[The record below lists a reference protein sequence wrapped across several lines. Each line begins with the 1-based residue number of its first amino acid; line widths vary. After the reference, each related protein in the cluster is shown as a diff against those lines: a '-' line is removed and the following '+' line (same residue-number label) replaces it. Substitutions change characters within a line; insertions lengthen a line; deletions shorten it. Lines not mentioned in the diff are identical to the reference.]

1 VTSPASSPASAAI
14 LIDCDPGID
23 DALALL
29 FACAS
34 PELRLLGVSTVAGNV
49 DLAHTTRNAGRIL
62 ALAGRADVPVAAG
75 AGRPLVRTSPGR
87 AEDVHGEDG
96 VHRAVLPEPA
106 AEPDPRPA
114 IDLLADAIGGSPA
127 PVTLV
132 AIGPLT
138 NVALLY
144 AVHPEVAGTLDRVVV
159 MGGSAT
165 VGNTTEAA
173 EFNVW
178 SDPEA
183 AYRVLTDPGLSRPV
197 PTTMVGLDLTLTVP
211 FEETDLAA
219 LAAGGPAGRA
229 AAAMLRPEA
238 ERQRRETGVAA
249 LPVHDAVA
257 LAAVLRPEL
266 FRTRPATITVDCSDG
281 ATRGATVVA
290 PEPDGSWSD
299 VAVGAAARA
308 VIDTIVRRVAD
319 YGS

>member
-1 VTSPASSPASAAI
+1 MTTPATTPTV
-14 LIDCDPGID
+14 IDCDPGID
-23 DALALL
+23 DAVALL
-29 FACAS
+29 LACAS

-49 DLAHTTRNAGRIL
+49 DLEHTTRNAGRIL
-62 ALAGRADVPVAAG
+62 ALAGRSEVPVAAG
-75 AGRPLVRTSPGR
+75 ADRPLVRSSPGR
-87 AEDVHGEDG
+87 ATDVHGEDG
-96 VHRAVLPEPA
+96 VNRAELPEPA
-106 AEPDPRPA
+106 VEPDPRPA
-114 IDLLADAIGGSPA
+114 VDLLADAIGGSPD

-144 AVHPEVAGTLDRVVV
+144 AVHPEVAATLDQVVI

-183 AYRVLTDPGLSRPV
+183 AYRVLTDPGLRRPV

-211 FEETDLAA
+211 FTEADLTA
-219 LAAGGPAGRA
+219 LAAGGAAGNA

-257 LAAVLRPEL
+257 VTAVLKPHL
-266 FRTRPATITVDCSDG
+266 LRTRPATVTVDCSDG
-281 ATRGATVVA
+281 PGRGATAVA
-290 PEPDGSWSD
+290 PAPDGAWSS
-299 VAVGAAARA
+299 VAVGAAARD
-308 VIDTIVRRVAD
+308 VIDLIVRRVAG
-319 YGS
+319 YGW

>member
-1 VTSPASSPASAAI
+1 MTTPQDPIPV
-14 LIDCDPGID
+14 LVDCDPGID
-23 DALALL
+23 DAVALL
-29 FACAS
+29 LACAS
-34 PELRLLGVSTVAGNV
+34 PELALLGVSAVAGNV
-49 DLAHTTRNAGRIL
+49 ALEHTTRNAGRIL

-75 AGRPLVRTSPGR
+75 AARPLIRSSPGR
-87 AEDVHGEDG
+87 AEHVHGDDG
-96 VHRAVLPEPA
+96 VHGVELPEPA

-114 IDLLADAIGGSPA
+114 VDLLADAIGGSSE

-144 AVHPEVAGTLDRVVV
+144 AVHPEVAATLDRVVI

-165 VGNTTEAA
+165 YGNTTEAA

-183 AYRVLTDPGLSRPV
+183 AYRVLTDPGLDRPV

-219 LAAGGPAGRA
+219 LAAGGAAGRA

-257 LAAVLRPEL
+257 VLAVLRPDL
-266 FRTRPATITVDCSDG
+266 IDTRPVTITVDCSDG
-281 ATRGATVVA
+281 PRRGATDVA
-290 PEPDGSWSD
+290 PAPDGSWCD
-299 VAVGAAARA
+299 VAIGAAART
-308 VIDTIVRRVAD
+308 VVDIIVRRVAD
-319 YGS
+319 YRS

>member
-1 VTSPASSPASAAI
+1 VTSPVPVV
-14 LIDCDPGID
+14 IDCDPGID
-23 DALALL
+23 DAVALL
-29 FACAS
+29 LACAS
-34 PELRLLGVSTVAGNV
+34 PELRLLGVSAVAGNV
-49 DLAHTTRNAGRIL
+49 DLEHTTRNAGRIL
-62 ALAGRADVPVAAG
+62 ALAGRPDVPVAAG
-75 AGRPLVRTSPGR
+75 AGRPLVRSSPGR

-96 VHRAVLPEPA
+96 VHRAELPEPA

-114 IDLLADAIGGSPA
+114 VDLLADAIGGSPE
-127 PVTLV
+127 PVTLI

-144 AVHPEVAGTLDRVVV
+144 AVHPEVAATLGRVVV

-183 AYRVLTDPGLSRPV
+183 AYRVLTDPGLGQPV

-211 FEETDLAA
+211 FAETDLAA
-219 LAAGGPAGRA
+219 LAAGGSAGRA

-238 ERQRRETGVAA
+238 ERQRRGTGVAA

-257 LAAVLRPEL
+257 VVRVLRPDL
-266 FRTRPATITVDCSDG
+266 LRTRPATITVDCSDG
-281 ATRGATVVA
+281 PARGATVVGPA
-290 PEPDGSWSD
+290 PDGGWSE
-299 VAVGAAARA
+299 VAVGAAARD
-308 VIDTIVRRVAD
+308 VVELIVRRVAG

>member
-1 VTSPASSPASAAI
+1 MSDPI

-23 DALALL
+23 DAVALL
-29 FACAS
+29 LACAS
-34 PELRLLGVSTVAGNV
+34 PELTLLGVSSVAGNV
-49 DLAHTTRNAGRIL
+49 GLEHTTRNAGRIL

-75 AGRPLVRTSPGR
+75 AGRPLVRSSPGR
-87 AEDVHGEDG
+87 AQEVHGEDG
-96 VHRAVLPEPA
+96 VHRAALPDPA

-114 IDLLADAIGGSPA
+114 VDLLADAVGGSPD
-127 PVTLV
+127 PVTLI

-144 AVHPEVAGTLDRVVV
+144 AVHPEVAATLGRVVI

-165 VGNTTEAA
+165 GGNTTEAA
-173 EFNVW
+173 EFNIW

-211 FEETDLAA
+211 VQETDLDA
-219 LAAGGPAGRA
+219 LAAGGPAGQA

-238 ERQRRETGVAA
+238 ERQRAATGVAA

-257 LAAVLRPEL
+257 VAAVLRPDL
-266 FRTRPATITVDCSDG
+266 LRTRPATITVDCSEG
-281 ATRGATVVA
+281 PRRGATLVA
-290 PEPDGSWSD
+290 PAPDGSWSD
-299 VAVGAAARA
+299 VAVGAAARD
-308 VIDTIVRRVAD
+308 VVDLIVRRVVD
-319 YGS
+319 YRS

>member
-1 VTSPASSPASAAI
+1 
-14 LIDCDPGID
+14 
-23 DALALL
+23 
-29 FACAS
+29 
-34 PELRLLGVSTVAGNV
+34 
-49 DLAHTTRNAGRIL
+49 
-62 ALAGRADVPVAAG
+62 
-75 AGRPLVRTSPGR
+75 
-87 AEDVHGEDG
+87 
-96 VHRAVLPEPA
+96 VHRAELPEPA

-114 IDLLADAIGGSPA
+114 IDLLADAIGGSPD

-144 AVHPEVAGTLDRVVV
+144 AVHPEVAGTLGRLVV

-165 VGNTTEAA
+165 GGNTTAAA

-183 AYRVLTDPGLSRPV
+183 AYRVLTDPGLDPPV

-211 FEETDLAA
+211 FTEADLA
-219 LAAGGPAGRA
+219 LLAGGRQAGQS

-257 LAAVLRPEL
+257 VTAVLRPDL
-266 FRTRPATITVDCSDG
+266 VRTRPATITVDCSDG
-281 ATRGATVVA
+281 PTRGATAVA
-290 PEPDGSWSD
+290 PAPPGTWSD
-299 VAVGAAARA
+299 VAVGAAERD
-308 VIDTIVRRVAD
+308 VVDLIVRRVAD
-319 YGS
+319 YGW

>member
-1 VTSPASSPASAAI
+1 VTHPVESPVPI
-14 LIDCDPGID
+14 VVDCDPGID
-23 DALALL
+23 DAVALL
-29 FACAS
+29 LACAS

-49 DLAHTTRNAGRIL
+49 DLEHTTRNAGRVL
-62 ALAGRADVPVAAG
+62 ALAGRSDVPVAAG

-87 AEDVHGEDG
+87 AEHVHGDDG
-96 VHRAVLPEPA
+96 VNGVELPEPA

-114 IDLLADAIGGSPA
+114 VDLLADAIGGSA
-127 PVTLV
+127 DPVTLV

-144 AVHPEVAGTLDRVVV
+144 AVHPEVAATLGRVVI

-165 VGNTTEAA
+165 VGNTTAAA

-183 AYRVLTDPGLSRPV
+183 AYRVLTDPGLDRPV

-211 FEETDLAA
+211 FTEADLATLA
-219 LAAGGPAGRA
+219 GGRAAGQA

-238 ERQRRETGVAA
+238 ERQRQTTGVAT

-257 LAAVLRPEL
+257 VTAVLRAAL
-266 FRTRPATITVDCSDG
+266 LHTRPATITVDCSEEV
-281 ATRGATVVA
+281 TRGATVVTPA
-290 PEPDGSWSD
+290 PFGAWSE
-299 VAVGAAARA
+299 VAVGASERGI
-308 VIDTIVRRVAD
+308 VDLIVRRVAD
-319 YGS
+319 YSW

>member
-1 VTSPASSPASAAI
+1 MTTPI

-23 DALALL
+23 DAVALL
-29 FACAS
+29 LACAS

-49 DLAHTTRNAGRIL
+49 GLEHTTRNAGRLL
-62 ALAGRADVPVAAG
+62 ALAGRSDVPVAAG
-75 AGRPLVRTSPGR
+75 AGRPLIRTSPGR
-87 AEDVHGEDG
+87 AEHVHGEDG
-96 VHRAVLPEPA
+96 VHHAVLPEPG

-114 IDLLADAIGGSPA
+114 VDLLADAIGGSPD

-144 AVHPEVAGTLDRVVV
+144 AVHPEVAATLGRVVV

-165 VGNTTEAA
+165 GGNTTAAA

-211 FEETDLAA
+211 FEEPDLAA
-219 LAAGGPAGRA
+219 LAAGGAAGRA
-229 AAAMLRPEA
+229 AAAMLRPES
-238 ERQRRETGVAA
+238 ERQRAETGVAA
-249 LPVHDAVA
+249 LAVHDAVA
-257 LAAVLRPEL
+257 VLSVLRPEL
-266 FRTRPATITVDCSDG
+266 IRTRPATITVDCSDG
-281 ATRGATVVA
+281 DRRGATVVTPA
-290 PEPDGSWSD
+290 PDGSWAD
-299 VAVGAAARA
+299 VAVGAAARD
-308 VIDTIVRRVAD
+308 VVDIIVRRVAD

>member
-1 VTSPASSPASAAI
+1 VTTPI

-23 DALALL
+23 DAVALL
-29 FACAS
+29 LACAS
-34 PELRLLGVSTVAGNV
+34 PELTLLGVSTVAGNV
-49 DLAHTTRNAGRIL
+49 GLEHTTRNAGRLL
-62 ALAGRADVPVAAG
+62 ALAGRSDVPVAAG
-75 AGRPLVRTSPGR
+75 AARPLVRDTPGR
-87 AEDVHGEDG
+87 AEHVHGEDG

-114 IDLLADAIGGSPA
+114 VDLLADAIGGSPD

-144 AVHPEVAGTLDRVVV
+144 AVHPEVASTLGRVVV

-165 VGNTTEAA
+165 GGNTTEAA

-183 AYRVLTDPGLSRPV
+183 AYRVLTDPGLARAV

-211 FEETDLAA
+211 FREPDLAA
-219 LAAGGPAGRA
+219 LAAGGAAGRA
-229 AAAMLRPEA
+229 AADMLRPES
-238 ERQRRETGVAA
+238 ERQRAETGMAAVA
-249 LPVHDAVA
+249 VHDAVA
-257 LAAVLRPEL
+257 VMAVLRPEL
-266 FRTRPATITVDCSDG
+266 IETRPATITVDCSD
-281 ATRGATVVA
+281 TDRRGATVVA
-290 PEPDGSWSD
+290 PAPDGSWAD
-299 VAVGAAARA
+299 VAVGAAARDLVD
-308 VIDTIVRRVAD
+308 VIVGRVAD

>member
-1 VTSPASSPASAAI
+1 
-14 LIDCDPGID
+14 
-23 DALALL
+23 
-29 FACAS
+29 
-34 PELRLLGVSTVAGNV
+34 
-49 DLAHTTRNAGRIL
+49 
-62 ALAGRADVPVAAG
+62 
-75 AGRPLVRTSPGR
+75 
-87 AEDVHGEDG
+87 
-96 VHRAVLPEPA
+96 VHRAELPEPG

-114 IDLLADAIGGSPA
+114 VDLLADAIGGSEE

-144 AVHPEVAGTLDRVVV
+144 AVHPEVASTLDRVVI

-165 VGNTTEAA
+165 AGNTTPAA

-211 FEETDLAA
+211 LTESDLAA
-219 LAAGGPAGRA
+219 LAAGGAPGRA

-257 LAAVLRPEL
+257 VAALLRPDL
-266 FRTRPATITVDCSDG
+266 VRVHPATITVDCSDG
-281 ATRGATVVA
+281 ATRGATVVTPA
-290 PEPDGSWSD
+290 AEKSWSD
-299 VAVGAAARA
+299 VAVGAAAGDL
-308 VIDTIVRRVAD
+308 VDIIVRRVAD
-319 YGS
+319 YCS

>member
-1 VTSPASSPASAAI
+1 MTTPPTTPIV
-14 LIDCDPGID
+14 IDCDPGID
-23 DALALL
+23 DAVALL
-29 FACAS
+29 LACAS

-49 DLAHTTRNAGRIL
+49 GLEHTTRNAGRLL
-62 ALAGRADVPVAAG
+62 ALAGRPDVPVAAG
-75 AGRPLVRTSPGR
+75 ASRPLVRSSPGR
-87 AEDVHGEDG
+87 AEEVHGEDG

-114 IDLLADAIGGSPA
+114 VDLLADLIGGSPE

-144 AVHPEVAGTLDRVVV
+144 AVHPDVAATLGRVVI

-165 VGNTTEAA
+165 GGNTTAAA

-197 PTTMVGLDLTLTVP
+197 PTTMVGLDVTLTVP
-211 FEETDLAA
+211 FEEADLAA
-219 LAAGGPAGRA
+219 LAAGGAAGRA
-229 AAAMLRPEA
+229 AADMLGPES
-238 ERQRRETGVAA
+238 ERQRAGTGVAS

-257 LAAVLRPEL
+257 VAAVLRPEL
-266 FRTRPATITVDCSDG
+266 VAVRPATITVDCSDG
-281 ATRGATVVA
+281 DRRGATVVA
-290 PEPDGSWSD
+290 PAPDGSWSD
-299 VAVGAAARA
+299 VAVGATARG
-308 VIDTIVRRVAD
+308 VIDLIVRRVAD
-319 YGS
+319 YRS

>member
-1 VTSPASSPASAAI
+1 VSDPI

-23 DALALL
+23 DAIALL
-29 FACAS
+29 LACAS
-34 PELRLLGVSTVAGNV
+34 PELTLLGVSTVAGNV
-49 DLAHTTRNAGRIL
+49 GLEHTTRNAGRIL
-62 ALAGRADVPVAAG
+62 ALAGRPDVPVAAG
-75 AGRPLVRTSPGR
+75 AARPLVRSSPGR
-87 AEDVHGEDG
+87 AEHVHGEDG
-96 VHRAVLPEPA
+96 VHRAELPEPA

-114 IDLLADAIGGSPA
+114 VDLLADAIGGSPD
-127 PVTLV
+127 PVTLI

-144 AVHPEVAGTLDRVVV
+144 AVHPEVAATLGRVVI

-165 VGNTTEAA
+165 GGNTTDAA

-211 FEETDLAA
+211 FLEADLDLLAA
-219 LAAGGPAGRA
+219 RGAAGQG

-238 ERQRRETGVAA
+238 ERQRAETGVAA

-257 LAAVLRPEL
+257 VMAVLRPDL
-266 FRTRPATITVDCSDG
+266 LRTRPATITVDCSDG
-281 ATRGATVVA
+281 PRRGATLVA
-290 PEPDGSWSD
+290 PAPDGSWSD
-299 VAVGAAARA
+299 VAVGAAARDI
-308 VIDTIVRRVAD
+308 VDIIVRRVAD

>member
-1 VTSPASSPASAAI
+1 VTTPI

-23 DALALL
+23 DAVALL
-29 FACAS
+29 LACAS

-49 DLAHTTRNAGRIL
+49 DLEHTTRNAGRIL
-62 ALAGRADVPVAAG
+62 ALAGRSDVPVAAG
-75 AGRPLVRTSPGR
+75 AGRPLVRSSPGR
-87 AEDVHGEDG
+87 AEQVHGEDG
-96 VHRAVLPEPA
+96 VHRAELPEPTA
-106 AEPDPRPA
+106 QPDPRPA
-114 IDLLADAIGGSPA
+114 VDLLADAIGGSA
-127 PVTLV
+127 DPVTLV

-144 AVHPEVAGTLDRVVV
+144 AVHPEVAATLGRVVI

-165 VGNTTEAA
+165 VGNTTDAA

-183 AYRVLTDPGLSRPV
+183 AYRVLTDPGLDTPV

-211 FEETDLAA
+211 FAEADLAA
-219 LAAGGPAGRA
+219 LAAGGAAGQA

-257 LAAVLRPEL
+257 VVGVLRPDL
-266 FRTRPATITVDCSDG
+266 LRTRAATITVDCSDG
-281 ATRGATVVA
+281 PARGATVVGPA
-290 PEPDGSWSD
+290 PDGGWSD
-299 VAVGAAARA
+299 VAVGAAARE
-308 VIDTIVRRVAD
+308 VVDLIVRRVAG